1 MLGYFVVID
10 DSTDRQPDH
19 GLTSQRVTAPAHLRG
34 NARQVA
40 FGGRQQSFALAGAL
54 ARQVGV
60 AADHQP
66 FAGKLGRGDLGQMAF
81 VEQREL
87 QGAAIGQGLNL
98 WRAQAGDPVEAAGLE
113 VLAQPRLRDHAA
125 VADQHH
131 VLQAK
136 AALQFLDLS
145 RQRGGIAG
153 VALEHLDG
161 DRPAVAVAQQ
171 AVDDLQPVR
180 TVITAVTVLSQWAAA
195 AFQVARADIVQHQH
209 AVLEVAPRQA
219 ALDALL
225 LAAQPV
231 QGSVDLAFLD
241 GPEVEHAAQAGTRRL
256 GRQRAQHRQLGA
268 GRDQPAGDHC
278 QRQIALARG
287 DAAEQARQV
296 ELAHHADHRG
306 DVAVRQGALDF
317 EHLLGPGNHAA
328 AGEQHAQSIDHR
340 RRQCAEI
347 GDGAL
352 TDPLAL
358 AITLA
363 QQHGGSGTTVRHDID
378 EHDPS
383 GSHLSASMQAPC
395 MDTKYQTKS
404 QQSPVASTQVHKPQ

>member
-1 MLGYFVVID
+1 MR
-10 DSTDRQPDH
+10 SSR
-19 GLTSQRVTAPAHLRG
+19 S
-34 NARQVA
+34 
-40 FGGRQQSFALAGAL
+40 
-54 ARQVGV
+54 
-60 AADHQP
+60 
-66 FAGKLGRGDLGQMAF
+66 
-81 VEQREL
+81 
-87 QGAAIGQGLNL
+87 
-98 WRAQAGDPVEAAGLE
+98 RACG
-113 VLAQPRLRDHAA
+113 DHAA
-125 VADQHH
+125 IADQHD

-180 TVITAVTVLSQWAAA
+180 TVITAVAVLSQLAAA
-195 AFQVARADIVQHQH
+195 AFQVGRADVVQHQH
-209 AVLEVAPRQA
+209 AVLEMAPRQG

-241 GPEVEHAAQAGTRRL
+241 GAEVEHAAQAGTRRL
-256 GRQRAQHRQLGA
+256 GRQRAQRRQLGA
-268 GRDQPAGDHC
+268 RRDQPAGDHC

-287 DAAEQARQV
+287 GAAEQARQV

-317 EHLLGPGNHAA
+317 EHLLGPGDHAA
-328 AGEQHAQSIDHR
+328 AGEQHPQSIDHR

-383 GSHLSASMQAPC
+383 RITSLRVDASPLYGHTLPYENRPNADRAWATGDRQCKLRSRSCRAECRRARSLDGLRSMAGPSAIAVRVRRSANAVN
-395 MDTKYQTKS
+395 
-404 QQSPVASTQVHKPQ
+404 VAIPANVTRLHGVAECGRD